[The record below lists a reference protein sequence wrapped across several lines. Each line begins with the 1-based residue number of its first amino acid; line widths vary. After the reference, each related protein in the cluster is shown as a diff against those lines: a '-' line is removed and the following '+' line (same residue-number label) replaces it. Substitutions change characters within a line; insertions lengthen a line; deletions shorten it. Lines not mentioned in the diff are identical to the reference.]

1 MKKIYKYELPY
12 IGGQVKRIE
21 AKVIEWLDIKSQNG
35 IPHIWAIVEV
45 DAEELDAYEIA
56 AWGTGWE
63 VPEEFSNYAYMGT
76 AIDEWDYV
84 WHYFMRQVRPVKIE
98 AIVEQIRTEDWLAH
112 KIEIDGLY
120 TEERDW
126 TTKISCTIE

>member
-45 DAEELDAYEIA
+45 DAEKLDAYEIA

-84 WHYFMRQVRPVKIE
+84 WHYFMRQVRPVNIE
-98 AIVEQIRTEDWLAH
+98 MIVE
-112 KIEIDGLY
+112 
-120 TEERDW
+120 
-126 TTKISCTIE
+126 

>member
-1 MKKIYKYELPY
+1 MKKIYKFELPY

-35 IPHIWAIVEV
+35 IPHIWAIVEA

-84 WHYFMRQVRPVKIE
+84 WHYFMRQVRPVKID
-98 AIVEQIRTEDWLAH
+98 ATVESVKLKDWLAH

>member
-45 DAEELDAYEIA
+45 DAEKLDAYEIA

-84 WHYFMRQVRPVKIE
+84 WHYFMRQVRPVNIE
-98 AIVEQIRTEDWLAH
+98 MIVEQIRTEDWLAH